1 MTERHFIYHGRPP
14 TLSEDIQMLDP
25 DISFWKAKKVLVT
38 GGASFI
44 GSHLVDSL
52 VSLGSKVTV
61 VDNLSS
67 GTVDNLEKSLP
78 EIRFVKED
86 LEYSSLDRLVGLF
99 KGSEI
104 VFHLA
109 ATHGGRGYI
118 NSHPADIT
126 SNFAI
131 DHHVFE
137 ACATAGAGKVVF
149 ASTACVYPPVLQSKV
164 GSNYL
169 LKEEDAP
176 VKRLDGPL
184 SSDLEYGWAKLM
196 GEMQLNSF
204 IQQYGMKGCS
214 VRFVTAY
221 GPRENETHAIVALIY
236 KAFEQM
242 DPYVIWGDGSQ
253 ERDFTYVSD
262 IVSGSL
268 LAAEKI
274 SDGTPVNLGTEQRI
288 SLFECARMIFDLME
302 FHPKIKFD
310 PAGPVGVLSR
320 ALDISRARTL
330 LGWEPR
336 VSLSEGLSRTIDWY
350 VKTHKPN
357 GGVVE
362 KLLYERT
369 QQIAGT

>member
-1 MTERHFIYHGRPP
+1 MA
-14 TLSEDIQMLDP
+14 DP
-25 DISFWKAKKVLVT
+25 DNSFWKQKRVLVT

-44 GSHLVDSL
+44 GSHLADSL
-52 VSLGSKVTV
+52 VGLGSKVTV

-67 GTVDNLEKSLP
+67 GTLDNLEKSFH
-78 EIRFVKED
+78 EIKFVRED
-86 LEYSSLDRLVGLF
+86 LEYSSLRNLVSLF
-99 KGSEI
+99 EGNEV

-137 ACATAGAGKVVF
+137 ACATARVGKVVF

-164 GSNYL
+164 GSSYL
-169 LKEEDAP
+169 LREEDAP
-176 VKRLDGPL
+176 VDHLDQPL

-204 IQQYGMKGCS
+204 IRQYHMKGCS

-242 DPYVIWGDGSQ
+242 DPYVIWGDGNQ

-262 IVSGSL
+262 IVSGTL

-274 SDGTPVNLGTEQRI
+274 SDGTPVNLGTQRRI
-288 SLFECARMIFDLME
+288 SLVEIARMIFDLMD
-302 FHPKIKFD
+302 FHPRIKFD
-310 PAGPVGVLSR
+310 SAGPVGVLSR

-336 VSLSEGLSRTIDWY
+336 VILEEGMRGTIDWY

-362 KLLYERT
+362 KLLYERI
-369 QQIAGT
+369 QQIAGS

>member
-1 MTERHFIYHGRPP
+1 MVNP
-14 TLSEDIQMLDP
+14 DP
-25 DISFWKAKKVLVT
+25 SFWKSKKVLVT

-52 VSLGSKVTV
+52 VGLGSKVTV

-67 GTVDNLEKSLP
+67 GSLENLEQSFPK
-78 EIRFVKED
+78 IRFVKDD
-86 LEYSSLDRLVGLF
+86 LEYTTLSTLVTLF
-99 KGSEI
+99 TGHDV

-118 NSHPADIT
+118 QTHPADIT
-126 SNFAI
+126 SNFSI

-137 ACATAGAGKVVF
+137 ASALAKVERVVF
-149 ASTACVYPPVLQSKV
+149 ASTACVYPPVLQSRV

-169 LKEEDAP
+169 LREEDAP
-176 VKRLDGPL
+176 IGTLDGPL

-196 GEMQLNSF
+196 GEMQLNAF
-204 IQQYGMKGCS
+204 VRQYGIKGCS

-236 KAFEQM
+236 KAFEKM
-242 DPYVIWGDGSQ
+242 NPFVIWGDGNQ

-262 IVSGSL
+262 LVSGTL

-274 SDGTPVNLGTEQRI
+274 EDGSPINLGTERRI
-288 SLFECARMIFDLME
+288 SMIDIARMVFEIMN
-302 FHPKIKFD
+302 FHPQVKFD
-310 PAGPVGVLSR
+310 VASPVGVLSR
-320 ALDISRARTL
+320 ALDISRARGAL
-330 LGWEPR
+330 NWEPS
-336 VSLSEGLSRTIDWY
+336 VTLEEGLRRTIDWY
-350 VKTHKPN
+350 VKSHKPN

-369 QQIAGT
+369 R

>member
-1 MTERHFIYHGRPP
+1 MAE
-14 TLSEDIQMLDP
+14 P
-25 DISFWKAKKVLVT
+25 DGSFWKTKRVLVT

-52 VSLGSKVTV
+52 VNFGSQVTV
-61 VDNLSS
+61 LDNLSS
-67 GTVDNLEKSLP
+67 GTLDNLERSFPRIK
-78 EIRFVKED
+78 FAKED
-86 LEYSSLDRLVGLF
+86 LEYSSLQNLVRLFNGNDV
-99 KGSEI
+99 

-137 ACATAGAGKVVF
+137 ACATANVGKVVF

-176 VKRLDGPL
+176 VEHLDQPL

-204 IQQYGMKGCS
+204 ITQYRMKGCS

-236 KAFEQM
+236 KAFEKM
-242 DPYVIWGDGSQ
+242 DPYVIWGDGNQ

-262 IVSGSL
+262 IVSGTL

-274 SDGTPVNLGTEQRI
+274 SDGTPVNLGTQRRI
-288 SLFECARMIFDLME
+288 SLVEIARMIFELMD
-302 FHPKIKFD
+302 FHPRIKFD
-310 PAGPVGVLSR
+310 SSGPVGVLSR
-320 ALDISRARTL
+320 ALDISRARSL

-336 VSLSEGLSRTIDWY
+336 VSLEEGMRSTIDWY
-350 VKTHKPN
+350 VKTHKVN

-369 QQIAGT
+369 QQIAGS

>member
-1 MTERHFIYHGRPP
+1 MA
-14 TLSEDIQMLDP
+14 DP
-25 DISFWKAKKVLVT
+25 DGSFWKTKRVLVT

-52 VSLGSKVTV
+52 VKLGSQVTV
-61 VDNLSS
+61 LDNLSS
-67 GTVDNLEKSLP
+67 GTLDNLEPSFP
-78 EIRFVKED
+78 RIRFVKED
-86 LEYSSLDRLVGLF
+86 LEYSSLQNLVGLF
-99 KGSEI
+99 SGNDV

-137 ACATAGAGKVVF
+137 ACAMAHVGKVVF

-169 LKEEDAP
+169 LREEDAP
-176 VKRLDGPL
+176 IEHLDQPL

-204 IQQYGMKGCS
+204 IKQYGIKGCS

-236 KAFEQM
+236 KAFEKM
-242 DPYVIWGDGSQ
+242 DPYVIWGDGNQ

-262 IVSGSL
+262 IVSGTL
-268 LAAEKI
+268 LAAENI
-274 SDGTPVNLGTEQRI
+274 SDGTPVNLGTQRRI
-288 SLFECARMIFDLME
+288 SLVEIARMIFELMD
-302 FHPKIKFD
+302 FHPRIKFD
-310 PAGPVGVLSR
+310 SSGPVGVLSR
-320 ALDISRARTL
+320 ALDISRARRL

-336 VSLSEGLSRTIDWY
+336 VTLEEGMRSTIDWY

-369 QQIAGT
+369 QQLAGS

>member
-1 MTERHFIYHGRPP
+1 MA
-14 TLSEDIQMLDP
+14 DP
-25 DISFWKAKKVLVT
+25 DGSFWKSKKVLVT

-52 VSLGSKVTV
+52 VSFGSKVTV

-67 GTVDNLEKSLP
+67 GTLDNLEKSLP

-86 LEYSSLDRLVGLF
+86 LEYSSLENLVSLF
-99 KGSEI
+99 RGNEV

-137 ACATAGAGKVVF
+137 ACATSHVGKVVF

-169 LKEEDAP
+169 LREEDAP
-176 VKRLDGPL
+176 VDHLDKPL

-204 IQQYGMKGCS
+204 IRQYGIKGCS

-236 KAFEQM
+236 KAFESM
-242 DPYVIWGDGSQ
+242 DPFVIWGDGNQ

-262 IVSGSL
+262 IVSGTL
-268 LAAEKI
+268 LAGEKI
-274 SDGTPVNLGTEQRI
+274 SDGTPINLGTQRRI
-288 SLFECARMIFDLME
+288 SLVEIARMIFDLMD

-310 PAGPVGVLSR
+310 SAGPVGVLSR
-320 ALDISRARTL
+320 ALDISRARRL
-330 LGWEPR
+330 LGWEPA
-336 VSLSEGLSRTIDWY
+336 VSLEQGMRRTIDWY

-362 KLLYERT
+362 KLLYERS
-369 QQIAGT
+369 QQLAGS

>member
-1 MTERHFIYHGRPP
+1 MAEPGA
-14 TLSEDIQMLDP
+14 
-25 DISFWKAKKVLVT
+25 SFWKTKKVLVT

-52 VSLGSKVTV
+52 VNFGSQVTV
-61 VDNLSS
+61 LDNLSS
-67 GTVDNLEKSLP
+67 GTLDNLERSFPRIK
-78 EIRFVKED
+78 FAKED
-86 LEYSSLDRLVGLF
+86 LEYSSLQNLVNLF
-99 KGSEI
+99 TGHDV

-137 ACATAGAGKVVF
+137 ACATANVGKVVF

-176 VKRLDGPL
+176 IEHLDQPL

-204 IQQYGMKGCS
+204 IRQYSIKGCS

-236 KAFEQM
+236 KALEKM
-242 DPYVIWGDGSQ
+242 DPYVIWGDGNQ

-262 IVSGSL
+262 LVSGTL

-274 SDGTPVNLGTEQRI
+274 EDGSPINLGTERRI
-288 SLFECARMIFDLME
+288 SMIDIARMVFEIMN
-302 FHPKIKFD
+302 FHPQVKFD
-310 PAGPVGVLSR
+310 VNSPVGVLSR
-320 ALDISRARTL
+320 ALDISQARGTL
-330 LGWEPR
+330 NWEPS
-336 VSLSEGLSRTIDWY
+336 VTLEEGLRRTIDWY
-350 VKTHKPN
+350 VANHKPN

-362 KLLYERT
+362 KLLYER
-369 QQIAGT
+369 A